1 MVIDW
6 DIGHPDF
13 SPAKTSSLS
22 GTQAQGINFAKTAQN
37 LLKDFQ
43 VYPTMSWRGFVR
55 QRKKSCDSA
64 GSRFSSESAEQNVRF
79 KRPKGRR
86 PSDKPPP
93 PCDCESCPLTNRVVG
108 KVTPHPAATP
118 GKGKSVPLRLLFLF
132 VCLCVCREHA
142 YLPKEDDPLSLSHE
156 RWRRDCV

>member
-43 VYPTMSWRGFVR
+43 VYPTITWRGFVR
-55 QRKKSCDSA
+55 QQKKL
-64 GSRFSSESAEQNVRF
+64 RFCWESFLIWERRAERQIQ
-79 KRPKGRR
+79 
-86 PSDKPPP
+86 
-93 PCDCESCPLTNRVVG
+93 
-108 KVTPHPAATP
+108 
-118 GKGKSVPLRLLFLF
+118 
-132 VCLCVCREHA
+132 
-142 YLPKEDDPLSLSHE
+142 
-156 RWRRDCV
+156 